1 MMLTNPS
8 AATACAAAAGMYPW
22 YRPTSAHGSSA
33 MAHAD
38 SMSQLGQFCSN
49 NGSSNGLPTIKT
61 ENGYGLSHHGLSSSG
76 SSNGGKQTRLFKK
89 SLLDNNYLSTISVS
103 IYSNLQL
110 LYRWRTPGI
119 HNFTSGYFFSN
130 CRRFM
135 YVSHRLRSE
144 QGKKSKGCQIS
155 LCI

>member
-8 AATACAAAAGMYPW
+8 AASACAAAAGMYPW

-38 SMSQLGQFCSN
+38 SMSQLGQFCSS

-76 SSNGGKQTRLFKK
+76 SSNGGKVTCL
-89 SLLDNNYLSTISVS
+89 V
-103 IYSNLQL
+103 
-110 LYRWRTPGI
+110 
-119 HNFTSGYFFSN
+119 SN
-130 CRRFM
+130 CVINVYILMRA
-135 YVSHRLRSE
+135 
-144 QGKKSKGCQIS
+144 
-155 LCI
+155 